1 MQSYELYD
9 ASHVFCKQLIL
20 DTWSEA
26 LLPLLSFFFNI
37 YLFIWLPWVLVV
49 VFGTFSCGMLTL

>member
-26 LLPLLSFFFNI
+26 LLPLLSI
-37 YLFIWLPWVLVV
+37 YLFFLIFIYLFDCP
-49 VFGTFSCGMLTL
+49 GS